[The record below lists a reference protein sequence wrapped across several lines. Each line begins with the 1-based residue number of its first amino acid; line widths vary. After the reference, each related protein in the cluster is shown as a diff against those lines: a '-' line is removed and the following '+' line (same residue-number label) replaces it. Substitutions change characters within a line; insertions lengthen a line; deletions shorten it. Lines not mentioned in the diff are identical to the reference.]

1 MNFENNR
8 TFDMVFGMDN
18 VSPDKIK
25 KATVIIHNVSRKEVE
40 NKDYRGIEKLF
51 SVLRSLKTEA
61 RGKLMLQFAGY
72 DDISD
77 EIYEIPEI
85 REYVMGMFQRW
96 PEMFYFLTQED
107 VIYRVILACIVDV
120 AIVHDI
126 EKKGIDRVV
135 FDGEQLTPVYFAL
148 SIPDNIREAIRIKL
162 KEYGRKIGESEEVMS
177 EVIENI
183 LDLKKGIK
191 SDDDDDEDYQNIN
204 LWNIYEATSKKCW
217 TAFVRDI
224 KSFKIIYEHKL
235 INFIEKNRD
244 IINMAIAIQSLVVPI
259 ITKNKFTNIFVIRDE
274 AYGLICPTCHSSTV
288 LVFKKNMFSSI
299 KDWIFI
305 PSFENYI
312 NKRILPLSDKFI
324 VETPVPISPLTD
336 KWICP
341 NCLEIHSFKYNSKT
355 GLQY

>member
-1 MNFENNR
+1 MNL
-8 TFDMVFGMDN
+8 DN
-18 VSPDKIK
+18 VHLLYDINNMSLEDIRRAKI
-25 KATVIIHNVSRKEVE
+25 IIHNISKTEVQA
-40 NKDYRGIEKLF
+40 KDYSMVAILFDKLHQ
-51 SVLRSLKTEA
+51 LKTEA
-61 RGKLMLQFAGY
+61 RGKLILQFAGY
-72 DDISD
+72 DDIPD

-126 EKKGIDRVV
+126 EKKGIDRVI
-135 FDGEQLTPVYFAL
+135 FDGEQLTPVYFKL

-162 KEYGRKIGESEEVMS
+162 KEYGRKIGESEEVMN

-204 LWNIYEATSKKCW
+204 LWDIYEATSKKCW

-244 IINMAIAIQSLVVPI
+244 IINMAIAIQSLAVPI
-259 ITKNKFTNIFVIRDE
+259 ITKDKFTNIFVIRDE
-274 AYGLICPTCHSSTV
+274 AYGPICPTCHSSV
-288 LVFKKNMFSSI
+288 VVVFKKNMFSSI
-299 KDWIFI
+299 NNCVFI

-324 VETPVPISPLTD
+324 EETPVPISSMTD
-336 KWICP
+336 KWVCP
-341 NCLEIHSFKYNSKT
+341 NCLEIHSFKYDSKT